1 MKLANVFLSFLKD
14 IYRSKKLI
22 LDLVKNDFKQK
33 YLGSYFG
40 LFWAFVQPV
49 TMICVL
55 WFVFEVGFKSSAVS
69 NVPFI
74 LWLSSGMIVWFFF
87 SDGLNS
93 AMNSVVANSFLVKKV
108 VFRVSILPVVNI
120 ISALYIHVFF
130 VFFLMFMFVLYGFS
144 PSVYW
149 LQLPYYTL
157 CLIVLLLGFSWLTS
171 SLNVFFKDISPI
183 IGIFL
188 QFGFWLTPIFW
199 QISMVP
205 QKYQWIIKLNPVYYI
220 VQGYRNSF
228 IDNIWFWQ
236 NYAVTQ
242 YFIVSA
248 GFVFVFGGLVFKR
261 LRPHFADVL

>member
-1 MKLANVFLSFLKD
+1 MKLASVFLAFLKD

-22 LDLVKNDFKQK
+22 LDLVKNDFRQK

-40 LFWAFVQPV
+40 LVWAFAQPV
-49 TMICVL
+49 AMICVL
-55 WFVFEVGFKSSAVS
+55 WFVFEVGFKTRPVS

-108 VFRVSILPVVNI
+108 VFRVSVLPIVNI
-120 ISALYIHVFF
+120 ISTLYIHIFF

-144 PSVYW
+144 PSIYW
-149 LQLPYYTL
+149 LQLPYYML
-157 CLIVLLLGFSWLTS
+157 CLIVLLLGLSWLTAS
-171 SLNVFFKDISPI
+171 VNVFFKDISHI
-183 IGIFL
+183 VGIFL

-199 QISMVP
+199 QMDMVP

-220 VQGYRNSF
+220 VEGYRNSF
-228 IDNIWFWQ
+228 IDHVWFWQ
-236 NYAVTQ
+236 TYKITP
-242 YFIVSA
+242 YFLISASITFIAGAIV
-248 GFVFVFGGLVFKR
+248 FRR